1 MEVYTFF
8 VLVSVISGALSLVA
22 IVVRASD
29 QLVSRGSKW
38 RQEMVREAIGKVS
51 QLPFSLTNQFMFLSL
66 LCFR

>member
-8 VLVSVISGALSLVA
+8 VLVSGALSLVA

-66 LCFR
+66 LCLR